1 MLVATSLAS
10 HPYKDAAILL
20 DLGIFTM
27 VILSIGIAF
36 ISGLLRISG
45 YDRNW
50 LKPYLLCSSRRK
62 IAAASGIG
70 FGFVVMMA
78 GLLHFPTLTLPPH
91 YTIIA
96 TLWGYGLG
104 AAFQTFGFCYLPLM
118 FCPVASYI
126 GGRRSLHT
134 EVNDEQ

>member
-1 MLVATSLAS
+1 MSWIIPKLRTDCMLVATSLAS

-27 VILSIGIAF
+27 VILSIEIAF
-36 ISGLLRISG
+36 TF
-45 YDRNW
+45 
-50 LKPYLLCSSRRK
+50 
-62 IAAASGIG
+62 G

-91 YTIIA
+91 YTIVA
-96 TLWGYGLG
+96 TLWGYGHG
-104 AAFQTFGFCYLPLM
+104 AAFQTFGFCYLALM

-126 GGRRSLHT
+126 GGLRSLHT